1 MTMATECELVGLEP
15 DNLLAFLALLGL
27 LRALETAQPEWRPR
41 AEWRGSPPSAFL
53 RVRNE
58 VTYDQIVARA
68 DTGTK
73 QIGRSYSAA
82 LDNKDNLKFTADEF
96 RQLAEK
102 NQANRSKS
110 QIVCSLASDGAI
122 RKNSKEVEPTA
133 FCVMFGSGRQCFLD
147 RLRSVPCE
155 GSKDDIR
162 SALFEPWTYEDGT
175 PNSFRW
181 DPIEDRRYALQY
193 GDPTEGKNKIGTVTG
208 ANRLAAAGFGL
219 LVSAPAARGLVTLG
233 IAETDKRKQA
243 CWPLVAVPTSL
254 AAYLALLA
262 HPQLAKKSES
272 RVLKAYG
279 VSAIARADRFQ
290 NDKYFNFARA
300 RMQFLT

>member
-1 MTMATECELVGLEP
+1 MTMATEYELVGLEP

-27 LRALETAQPEWRPR
+27 LRALETAQPEWRPC

-53 RVRNE
+53 KVRNE
-58 VTYDQIVARA
+58 ATYDQIVAEA

-73 QIGRSYSAA
+73 QIGRSYRAA
-82 LDNKDNLKFTADEF
+82 LDSKDNLKFTADEF

-102 NQANRSKS
+102 IRANRSES

-122 RKNSKEVEPTA
+122 KKNSKEVEPTA

-162 SALFEPWTYEDGT
+162 SALFEPWAYVDAT
-175 PNSFRW
+175 PSFRW

-193 GDPTEGKNKIGTVTG
+193 GNPSDDKNKIKTVTG
-208 ANRLAAAGFGL
+208 ANRLAAAGFGV

-233 IAETDKRKQA
+233 IAETDKRKRA

-262 HPQLAKKSES
+262 HPQLAKESKS

-300 RMQFLT
+300 RIQFLT